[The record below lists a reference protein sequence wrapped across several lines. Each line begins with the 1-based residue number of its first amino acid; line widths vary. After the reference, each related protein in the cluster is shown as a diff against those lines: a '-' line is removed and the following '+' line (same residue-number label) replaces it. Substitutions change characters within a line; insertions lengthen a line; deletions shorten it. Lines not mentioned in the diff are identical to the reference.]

1 MSPRSAARAGG
12 RQERAGTPAEKRAA
26 TRATQARTSR
36 ENAGGERGGDVA
48 PAAAPQADAAPPL
61 EQGPVEVSAPP
72 PAEEGTTADPTPSL
86 ATATAA
92 AASAAPLVATLGA
105 ATLAATAAAATVA
118 GLGADPL
125 GAVKTSEIDL
135 ERALNDPAGLFENPD
150 AVVHHPA
157 LTREQ
162 KIQILNNWQLDASRL
177 EGSEGEGMLG
187 EGAPMLHR
195 VGVALA
201 ALTGQR

>member
-1 MSPRSAARAGG
+1 M
-12 RQERAGTPAEKRAA
+12 
-26 TRATQARTSR
+26 
-36 ENAGGERGGDVA
+36 
-48 PAAAPQADAAPPL
+48 
-61 EQGPVEVSAPP
+61 EVSVPP
-72 PAEEGTTADPTPSL
+72 PAEKGTTADPAASL

-92 AASAAPLVATLGA
+92 AMSAAPLAATLGA

-118 GLGADPL
+118 GLGGDPL
-125 GAVKTSEIDL
+125 GAVKMGEFDL

-195 VGVALA
+195 VHVALA